1 MNRILKMYLVSKL
14 FILLLLSLGW
24 AANPFDNWLDVHASI
39 LKEDYKKVSFSIS
52 VYSRIDGNSL
62 ADDLNGNII
71 TGPGNKFRYEVGPR
85 VVVSDGKVWKSYDE
99 RTDQI
104 FIQEI
109 DRKLEKKIFSWVNL
123 KRVKAL
129 PVKKKKD
136 GSYKLSIFSKHTDV
150 RLHFG
155 KENNLRY
162 ITIREGELE
171 TKISNI
177 QIEKEKSL
185 SLLLGSESSTEFD
198 LR

>member
-1 MNRILKMYLVSKL
+1 
-14 FILLLLSLGW
+14 
-24 AANPFDNWLDVHASI
+24 
-39 LKEDYKKVSFSIS
+39 
-52 VYSRIDGNSL
+52 
-62 ADDLNGNII
+62 
-71 TGPGNKFRYEVGPR
+71 
-85 VVVSDGKVWKSYDE
+85 VSDGKVWKSYDE

-155 KENNLRY
+155 GENNLKY

-177 QIEKEKSL
+177 QIDKENSL
-185 SLLLGSESSTEFD
+185 SLLIGSESSSEFD